1 MIGFT
6 KNIINIII
14 KIYLKK
20 IFLKYLA
27 NILSYIYLFIY
38 CRVCVCVYVWYMGM
52 GMLWHMY
59 GGQITT

>member
-6 KNIINIII
+6 KNVINIII

-20 IFLKYLA
+20 IFFKYLA

-52 GMLWHMY
+52 CMLWHMY